1 MNWQEQGTMGTE
13 RHTVV
18 PRTLTFLTY
27 QGQVLL
33 LRGAAT
39 KRIWPNRLN
48 GVGGHLEPGEDA
60 LTGARREV
68 REETGLDVEV
78 LTLRAVV
85 HISGPAGDAGVLMM
99 VFVGAVET
107 MDVSP
112 NDEGDLLWY
121 PIGGWPVD
129 EMVGD
134 LPELLPRVLD
144 DRRGMTFGCYDPD
157 PATGRMRMCFLD
169 GDVSG

>member
-1 MNWQEQGTMGTE
+1 MNWQEQGTIDTD

-18 PRTLTFLTY
+18 PRTLTFLTCR
-27 QGQVLL
+27 GQVLL
-33 LRGAAT
+33 LRGAPN
-39 KRIWPNRLN
+39 KRIWPGKLN

-68 REETGLDVEV
+68 REETGIDVDA

-85 HISGPAGDAGVLMM
+85 HISGPAGDAGVMM
-99 VFVGAVET
+99 LVFVGAVQT

-112 NDEGDLLWY
+112 NDEGEAVWY
-121 PIGGWPVD
+121 PIGGWLAEDLVD
-129 EMVGD
+129 D

-144 DRRGMTFGCYDPD
+144 VRRGMTFGCYDPD